1 MRKPGG
7 QQGNQNARIHGYY
20 SKILDED
27 EQKYY
32 RQAAKFVGLDG
43 RLSCSALNLFTVLP
57 GWWTQRP
64 RLVRIQVLSAQ

>member
-27 EQKYY
+27 EQKYSDLCGFNGFK
-32 RQAAKFVGLDG
+32 QGM
-43 RLSCSALNLFTVLP
+43 S
-57 GWWTQRP
+57 
-64 RLVRIQVLSAQ
+64 